1 MIVQTDRLVVRVLAA
16 EDAAFILRLT
26 NEPSFLSNIGDKGVR
41 NLDDARRFLREGP
54 WANQPKAGYGQF
66 LVALKDGGTPVGI
79 CGLLYRD
86 RLDVT
91 DIGFA
96 FLPEFWGRGFA
107 IEAASAVK
115 QYGHVSLG
123 TPSIVGLTTKDNLPS
138 IRVLEKLGLRFQ
150 KMVKM
155 SDDDAGTALYG

>member
-1 MIVQTDRLVVRVLAA
+1 MIVETDRLVVRVLAA
-16 EDAAFILRLT
+16 EDAAFVLRLT

-41 NLDDARRFLREGP
+41 NLDDARRFLSDGP
-54 WANQPKAGYGQF
+54 WTNQPKAGYGQF
-66 LVALKDGGTPVGI
+66 LVALKDGGAPIGI

-115 QYGHVSLG
+115 EYGRVRLG

-150 KMVKM
+150 KMVRM
-155 SDDDAGTALYG
+155 SDDDAGTALFG